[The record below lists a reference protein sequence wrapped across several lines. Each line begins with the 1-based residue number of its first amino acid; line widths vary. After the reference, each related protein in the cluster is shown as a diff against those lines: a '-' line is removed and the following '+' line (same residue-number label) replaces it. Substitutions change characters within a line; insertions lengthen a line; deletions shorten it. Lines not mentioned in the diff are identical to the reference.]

1 MLLQDKMKQYPFS
14 TNEKRIIQFL
24 IDQQEK
30 IQNYSLK
37 MIAKETY
44 TSPSTMIRI
53 ANKLGFQGW
62 NDFKNA
68 FLQEIIYLQKHFQN
82 IDANIPF
89 DKHDTIMQVANK
101 IAMLHVESIQDTM
114 ELMEYQQLQKAVDM
128 LHHANEIKVFAIGN
142 INFIAEEFVYKCNR
156 IAKKASISIIQDLM
170 YHEAAMTQKESCAIC
185 ISYTGETPHLLQVAK
200 TLHTNHIP
208 LIAITS
214 IGSNHLSHLSDVSLH
229 LTTREKTYSK
239 IAGFSSLTSLS
250 LILDVLYACLFA
262 KKYDENF
269 AYKTNIAKQVET
281 NRVINNVII
290 HED

>member
-1 MLLQDKMKQYPFS
+1 MLLQEKMQQYPFS
-14 TNEKRIIQFL
+14 TSEKKVIQFI

-30 IQNYSLK
+30 IQNFSLK
-37 MIAKETY
+37 MIAKATY

-53 ANKLGFQGW
+53 AKKLGFQGW
-62 NDFKNA
+62 NEFKNA
-68 FLQEIIYLQKHFQN
+68 FLQEIVYLHKHFQN
-82 IDANIPF
+82 INANIPF
-89 DKHDTIMQVANK
+89 DKHDNMIQIANK
-101 IAMLHVESIQDTM
+101 IAMLHTESIQDTI
-114 ELMEYQQLQKAVDM
+114 ELIEYQSLQKAVDM
-128 LHHANEIKVFAIGN
+128 LHKANEIKIFAIGN
-142 INFIAEEFVYKCNR
+142 INFIAQEFVYKCNR
-156 IAKKASISIIQDLM
+156 IAKKASISIYQDLM

-200 TLHTNHIP
+200 TLHTNQIP
-208 LIAITS
+208 MIAITS
-214 IGSNHLSHLSDVSLH
+214 IGSNHLSHIADVSLH

-250 LILDVLYACLFA
+250 LVLDILYACLFA